1 MKAGHAAEI
10 IMRTSPKGIAFLE
23 RHEGVVLKAYRDPVG
38 IWTIGAGLTKASGVV
53 TPKAGMVIS
62 KGDASRLLSLALGRN
77 YEPAVARAMPKAL
90 QHEFDGGVS
99 FHWNTGAI
107 GRASWVKSW
116 RAKAPWDKIAD
127 GLRAWRKGGGKVL
140 PGLVRRREEEYKL
153 VRYGDYG
160 AGLSPSK
167 PSGMA
172 RIVVAL
178 AKVELEQARQA
189 FAKLGY
195 DPGDDERGILVGAV
209 RDFQEDHDLTID
221 GLLGRATLSTLQRRL
236 DAVTKSTTA
245 TSGAAVAGGGATVV
259 PEELTAQVPG
269 GDWAAWI
276 VFGLCALW
284 LARTAWS
291 YRDVIAVK
299 VQGRLPATARFL
311 RSF

>member
-1 MKAGHAAEI
+1 MK
-10 IMRTSPKGIAFLE
+10 TSPPGIAFLE

-62 KGDASRLLSLALGRN
+62 RNDASRLLSLALGRN
-77 YEPAVARAMPKAL
+77 YEPAVARAMPKAK
-90 QHEFDGGVS
+90 QNEFDGAVS

-116 RAKAPWDKIAD
+116 RSKAPWEKIAQ
-127 GLRAWRKGGGKVL
+127 GIRAWRKGGGRVL
-140 PGLVRRREEEYKL
+140 PGLVRRREEEYQL
-153 VRYGDYG
+153 IRYGDYG

-167 PSGMA
+167 PSGLARVVVMLSKADMA
-172 RIVVAL
+172 
-178 AKVELEQARQA
+178 EARKA
-189 FAKLGY
+189 FSKLGY
-195 DPGDDERGILVGAV
+195 DPGDDTRGILVGAV

-221 GLLGRATLSTLQRRL
+221 GLLGLATLSTLQRRL
-236 DAVTKSTTA
+236 DAVTKSATA
-245 TSGAAVAGGGATVV
+245 TSGAAAAGGGAAVV
-259 PEELTAQVPG
+259 PEGVTAQVPG
-269 GDWAAWI
+269 GDWAVWL

-284 LARTAWS
+284 LTKTAWS

-299 VQGRLPATARFL
+299 VQDRLPATARFL

>member
-1 MKAGHAAEI
+1 MAGHAAEI

-62 KGDASRLLSLALGRN
+62 RNDASRLLSLALGRN

-99 FHWNTGAI
+99 FHFNTGAI

-178 AKVELEQARQA
+178 SKVELEQARQA

-245 TSGAAVAGGGATVV
+245 TAGAAVAGGGATVV

-276 VFGLCALW
+276 VFALCALW